1 MGEKHIVTDRGD
13 PVDRDRWARLRFAI
27 VGPLLAAP
35 PPKGEL
41 QAMLRALSARTWQH
55 PVSGQPIRFG
65 VSTLER
71 WYLTARRAK
80 LDPIT
85 ALRTRIRTDA
95 GRSRTLTPKLL
106 EALHA
111 QYRHHPGWSVQLH
124 YDNLQALLGEAEVP
138 SYVTLRRYMASQGLY
153 KQRRVE
159 ATKQFAPREVRSFE
173 VEHVNSCWHLDFHIG
188 SRNVLTAKGTWIKPS
203 ALCILDDR
211 SRLICHMQW
220 FLDETVRSLV
230 HGFCQALMRRAL
242 PRSLLTDNGA
252 AMMADEFK
260 NGLHTLG
267 ILHQTTLPFSPWQ
280 NGKQERVWGHLEGR
294 LIAMLEGVGELTLDL
309 LNNATH
315 AWVEREY
322 HQTGHTELGCT
333 PLECYR
339 AGPDVGRE
347 CPASEIL
354 RQAFRREVK
363 RTQRRSD
370 GTVSLEGRRFEIP
383 SQFAHLK
390 HPRLRYARWDLSNV
404 DLVDARSGAILCP
417 LYPLDKTA
425 NASGERRLRKP
436 TAATAPLPRDEVAPL
451 LTKLMAEFAA
461 TGLPPPYLPE
471 DEDSSS

>member
-27 VGPLLAAP
+27 IGPLLAAP

-41 QAMLRALSARTWQH
+41 QAMLRALSVRTWQH
-55 PVSGQPIRFG
+55 PVNGQPIRFG

-80 LDPIT
+80 LDPIS

-111 QYRHHPGWSVQLH
+111 QYRQHPGWSVQLH
-124 YDNLQALLGEAEVP
+124 YDNLQALLGEGEVP
-138 SYVTLRRYMASQGLY
+138 SYVTLCRYMASQGLY

-173 VEHVNSCWHLDFHIG
+173 VEHVNSCWHLDFHVG

-294 LIAMLEGVGELTLDL
+294 LIAMLEGISELTLDL

-322 HQTGHTELGCT
+322 HQTRHAELGCT

-390 HPRLRYARWDLSNV
+390 HLRLRYARWDLSNV
-404 DLVDARSGAILCP
+404 DLVDVRSGAILCP

-436 TAATAPLPRDEVAPL
+436 TAATVPPPRDEVAPL
-451 LTKLMAEFAA
+451 LNKLMAEFAA

>member
-1 MGEKHIVTDRGD
+1 
-13 PVDRDRWARLRFAI
+13 
-27 VGPLLAAP
+27 
-35 PPKGEL
+35 
-41 QAMLRALSARTWQH
+41 
-55 PVSGQPIRFG
+55 
-65 VSTLER
+65 
-71 WYLTARRAK
+71 
-80 LDPIT
+80 
-85 ALRTRIRTDA
+85 
-95 GRSRTLTPKLL
+95 
-106 EALHA
+106 
-111 QYRHHPGWSVQLH
+111 
-124 YDNLQALLGEAEVP
+124 
-138 SYVTLRRYMASQGLY
+138 LRRHMASQGLY

-159 ATKQFAPREVRSFE
+159 AAKQFAPREVRSFE

-188 SRNVLTAKGTWIKPS
+188 SRNVLTAMGTWIKPS

-294 LIAMLEGVGELTLDL
+294 LIAMLEGVSELTLDR

-322 HQTGHTELGCT
+322 HQTRHAELGCT

-339 AGPDVGRE
+339 GGPDVGRE
-347 CPASEIL
+347 CPASEVL
-354 RQAFRREVK
+354 RQAFRKEVK

-436 TAATAPLPRDEVAPL
+436 TAATARPPRDEVAPL
-451 LTKLMAEFAA
+451 LNKLLAEFAA

>member
-13 PVDRDRWARLRFAI
+13 LVDRDRWARLRFAI
-27 VGPLLAAP
+27 IGPLLAAP
-35 PPKGEL
+35 PLKGEL

-80 LDPIT
+80 LDPVT
-85 ALRTRIRTDA
+85 ALKTRIRTDA

-159 ATKQFAPREVRSFE
+159 AAKQFAPREVRSFE

-188 SRNVLTAKGTWIKPS
+188 SRNVLTAMGTWIKPS

-294 LIAMLEGVGELTLDL
+294 LIAMLEGVSELTLDR

-322 HQTGHTELGCT
+322 HQTRHAELGCT

-339 AGPDVGRE
+339 GGPDVGRE
-347 CPASEIL
+347 CPASEVL
-354 RQAFRREVK
+354 RQAFRKEVK

-370 GTVSLEGRRFEIP
+370 GTVSLESCRFEIP

-390 HPRLRYARWDLSNV
+390 HPRLQYARWDLSNV
-404 DLVDARSGAILCP
+404 DLVDVRSGAILCP

-436 TAATAPLPRDEVAPL
+436 TATTAPPPRDEVAPL
-451 LTKLMAEFAA
+451 LNKLMAEFAA

>member
-27 VGPLLAAP
+27 IGPLLAAP

-80 LDPIT
+80 LDPVT

-188 SRNVLTAKGTWIKPS
+188 SRNVLTTMGTWIKPS

-294 LIAMLEGVGELTLDL
+294 LIAMLEGVSELTLER

-322 HQTGHTELGCT
+322 HQTRHAELGCT

-339 AGPDVGRE
+339 GGPDVGRE
-347 CPASEIL
+347 CPASEVL
-354 RQAFRREVK
+354 RQAFRKEVK

-417 LYPLDKTA
+417 LYPLDKAA
-425 NASGERRLRKP
+425 NASGERRLRKS
-436 TAATAPLPRDEVAPL
+436 TAATAPAPRDEVAPL
-451 LTKLMAEFAA
+451 LNKLMAEFAA

>member
-13 PVDRDRWARLRFAI
+13 LVDRDRWARLRFAI
-27 VGPLLAAP
+27 IGPLLAAP
-35 PPKGEL
+35 PLKGEL

-80 LDPIT
+80 LDPVT
-85 ALRTRIRTDA
+85 ALKTRIRTDA

-159 ATKQFAPREVRSFE
+159 AAKQFAPREVRSFE

-188 SRNVLTAKGTWIKPS
+188 SRNVLTAMGTWIKPS

-294 LIAMLEGVGELTLDL
+294 LIAMLEGVSELTLDR

-322 HQTGHTELGCT
+322 HQTRHAELGCT

-339 AGPDVGRE
+339 AGPDVGPKVPPWRSCAKLSAE
-347 CPASEIL
+347 KSSAPNVGPTAPFRSKGAASRFHRSLPISSTRACGTPAGISPTSIWWT
-354 RQAFRREVK
+354 RAAAPSCV
-363 RTQRRSD
+363 RS
-370 GTVSLEGRRFEIP
+370 IP
-383 SQFAHLK
+383 STKRPTRLASAACASPRRQ
-390 HPRLRYARWDLSNV
+390 PRLRRAM
-404 DLVDARSGAILCP
+404 RS
-417 LYPLDKTA
+417 
-425 NASGERRLRKP
+425 RL
-436 TAATAPLPRDEVAPL
+436 
-451 LTKLMAEFAA
+451 F
-461 TGLPPPYLPE
+461 
-471 DEDSSS
+471 

>member
-27 VGPLLAAP
+27 IGPLLAAP

-80 LDPIT
+80 LDPVT

-159 ATKQFAPREVRSFE
+159 AAKQFAPREVRSFE

-188 SRNVLTAKGTWIKPS
+188 SRNVLTATGTWIKPS

-294 LIAMLEGVGELTLDL
+294 LIAMLEGVSELTLDR

-315 AWVEREY
+315 AWVEY
-322 HQTGHTELGCT
+322 HQTRHAELGCT

-436 TAATAPLPRDEVAPL
+436 TAATARPPRDEVAPL
-451 LTKLMAEFAA
+451 LNKLLAEFAA